1 MGDGSSATYAG
12 PADTDSAK
20 KSKKREKRPLDL
32 TLYVIKGPPRER
44 CKKDQTR
51 GNPTTP
57 V

>member
-1 MGDGSSATYAG
+1 MGYGSSATYAG

-20 KSKKREKRPLDL
+20 KSKKRAKRGTDL
-32 TLYVIKGPPRER
+32 TLYVIKGPPRES
-44 CKKDQTR
+44 CKKDQTK